1 MTDTRKCYTVKGLL
15 RGLVSP
21 STYSYNIGS
30 EEIKRI
36 SKEFIDF
43 LNLPID
49 TGSN

>member
-1 MTDTRKCYTVKGLL
+1 MYYRRLEKIKG
-15 RGLVSP
+15 RG
-21 STYSYNIGS
+21 TINIGS

-49 TGSN
+49 TDNN